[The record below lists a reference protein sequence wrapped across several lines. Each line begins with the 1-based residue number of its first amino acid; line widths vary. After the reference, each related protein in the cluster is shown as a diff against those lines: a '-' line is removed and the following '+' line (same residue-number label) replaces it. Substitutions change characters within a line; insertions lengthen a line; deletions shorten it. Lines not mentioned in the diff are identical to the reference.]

1 MSLLFDTL
9 GNLQVLG
16 KMINVVI
23 YIVIVYLVAKNY
35 YIFRKQGGL
44 HGVRLDE
51 ELLEDRLVKKTKDVA
66 KKAAKGA
73 EVLAVKTDQKFEKK
87 MAELEK
93 GSKDKSNKVW
103 KKSKKRLVFVFNI
116 LLFSLHHF

>member
-23 YIVIVYLVAKNY
+23 YIVIVYLVTKNY
-35 YIFRKQGGL
+35 YIFRKKGGL
-44 HGVRLDE
+44 HGVRLDD
-51 ELLEDRLVKKTKDVA
+51 ELLEEKLLKKTKDA
-66 KKAAKGA
+66 ATKAVKGA
-73 EVLAVKTDQKFEKK
+73 ENLAVKADQKFDKK

-93 GSKDKSNKVW
+93 GASKDKTNKV
-103 KKSKKRLVFVFNI
+103 
-116 LLFSLHHF
+116 

>member
-35 YIFRKQGGL
+35 YIFRKQGVVHL
-44 HGVRLDE
+44 
-51 ELLEDRLVKKTKDVA
+51 
-66 KKAAKGA
+66 
-73 EVLAVKTDQKFEKK
+73 
-87 MAELEK
+87 
-93 GSKDKSNKVW
+93 
-103 KKSKKRLVFVFNI
+103 
-116 LLFSLHHF
+116 

>member
-51 ELLEDRLVKKTKDVA
+51 ELLEDRLVKKPRM
-66 KKAAKGA
+66 
-73 EVLAVKTDQKFEKK
+73 LR
-87 MAELEK
+87 
-93 GSKDKSNKVW
+93 
-103 KKSKKRLVFVFNI
+103 KRLQKVQKY
-116 LLFSLHHF
+116 SL